1 MKLPAAASFH
11 DYLEYIKDFPL
22 NDDPSL
28 FGMHSNTNISYAQ
41 AEAYACLATLLNL
54 QPRELGV
61 AATSVE
67 EVTTQITEDML
78 ATIPEPFDLIA
89 MQARYY

>member
-1 MKLPAAASFH
+1 M
-11 DYLEYIKDFPL
+11 
-22 NDDPSL
+22 NDDLSL
-28 FGMHSNTNISYAQ
+28 FGMHSNADISYAQ
-41 AEAYACLATLLNL
+41 AKAYACLATLLNL

-78 ATIPEPFDLIA
+78 VTIPELFDLIA
-89 MQARYY
+89 MQTRYY